1 MMNTVIRVPANADWA
16 NIEALLTEASLPLD
30 GAREALPDF
39 LVAVRG
45 ETLVGAAALERY
57 GTVALL
63 RSVAVRPEARGTG
76 LGREIVVRLLEEA
89 QREGIQQVVLL
100 TTTAAD
106 YFPRFGFRALPR
118 ADVPVAA
125 QESLEFRETCPDS
138 AVAMLLNLPLGE
150 DNLTIH

>member
-1 MMNTVIRVPANADWA
+1 MNTVIRVPASADWA
-16 NIEALLTEASLPLD
+16 NIEALLTEARLPLD

-39 LVAVRG
+39 LIAVRG

-57 GTVALL
+57 GMVALL
-63 RSVAVRPEARGTG
+63 RSVAVRPEARGTR
-76 LGREIVVRLLEEA
+76 LGQKMVTQLLEEA
-89 QREGIQQVVLL
+89 HREGVQQVVLL

-125 QESLEFRETCPDS
+125 QESLEFREACPDS
-138 AVAMLLNLPLGE
+138 AVAMLLDLPIQLVS
-150 DNLTIH
+150 IP